1 MLVDFYKKKN
11 IKKMEG
17 YSQEVAGEVD
27 FLKKIVK
34 SRGVVN
40 VMEIGFNAGH
50 SAEIFLSSNTK
61 CKLWS
66 FDIGR
71 WSYVNLGKEF
81 IDENFPNRHRLILGN
96 SLITIPK
103 FPTQKFDLIFIDGG
117 HAYNVSKSDIE
128 NCKRLSHKE
137 TIIVMDDT
145 MNNPEWEKSWNKGVN
160 KAWRES
166 IDEGL
171 IVQNGFEDYGK
182 GRGLSWG
189 RYK

>member
-1 MLVDFYKKKN
+1 MNGGSERESSVEDAELLYERVFDKFGE
-11 IKKMEG
+11 IIEG
-17 YSQEVAGEVD
+17 
-27 FLKKIVK
+27 
-34 SRGVVN
+34 
-40 VMEIGFNAGH
+40 M
-50 SAEIFLSSNTK
+50 SAEEVWFM
-61 CKLWS
+61 KL
-66 FDIGR
+66 GM
-71 WSYVNLGKEF
+71 LKEF

-145 MNNPEWEKSWNKGVN
+145 MNKPEWEKSWNKGVN